1 MSPRKNAPFLTHI
14 WFLNGI
20 ILFVAIVMVGK
31 LGFLQIV
38 QGEYYRD
45 KAERQYVVQEYE
57 PFERGT
63 IFLTEKTGRTISAA
77 IVAPDY
83 TFAIDPS
90 RIADPVLLAKKV
102 GSIISSFDE
111 ALFITKASRVGD
123 QYEEIKKHLS
133 EEEATR
139 LRELGERAIILKKDK
154 RREYPLGTLAAQAI
168 GFVGSDGETVSGR
181 YGIERYYNEVLI
193 REGEKSATGFFADL
207 FLKAGAAIISRRARE
222 GDIVSTIEP
231 IVQGEFER
239 TLAEDIFKRY
249 NASQA
254 MGIIMDPKTGAIYAL
269 AGIPTFDP
277 NNFSKEKDVRVFSNP
292 LVGDSYELGSII
304 KALTI
309 AGGLDLGVITA
320 ETTYNDKGFGIYN
333 NKRIS
338 NFDGKARGTVSMQ
351 EVLNQSLNIGSA
363 FVADRI
369 GKERFRDY
377 FTRFGLGEETG
388 IDLPNEGVGNID
400 NLNSNRDIEF
410 ATASFGQGI
419 SVTPIAA
426 IRAFSALANGG
437 TLPSPHIV
445 ERIEYGMGASRNFV
459 PGEERR
465 VIKIS
470 TSREITRML
479 TKAVDTAL
487 LDGTLKKEHYSIA
500 AKTGTA
506 QQVVGGKYSETEFL
520 HTFFGYFP
528 SSDPKFIVFLAV
540 KNPQGEQY
548 ASHTLAKP
556 FMQIA
561 EFLINYYEIPP
572 DR

>member
-1 MSPRKNAPFLTHI
+1 MKKQTSALSRI
-14 WFLNGI
+14 WFLNGG
-20 ILFVAIVMVGK
+20 ILLIAVVMIGK

-45 KAERQYVVQEYE
+45 KAERQYVVQDYG

-63 IFLTEKTGRTISAA
+63 VFLKEKTGRTISAA
-77 IVAPDY
+77 TVIPDY

-90 RIADPVLLAKKV
+90 RVTDPAILAKKV
-102 GSIISSFDE
+102 GPLIPSFDE
-111 ALFITKASRVGD
+111 ALFITKASRTGD
-123 QYEEIKKHLS
+123 QYEEIRKHLS
-133 EEEATR
+133 EEEAAR
-139 LRELGERAIILKKDK
+139 LRDLDERSVILKKDK
-154 RREYPLGTLAAQAI
+154 KREYPLGTLAAHVI
-168 GFVGSDGETVSGR
+168 GFIGWDGTSVSGR
-181 YGIERYYNEVLI
+181 YGIERYYNEVLV
-193 REGEKSATGFFADL
+193 REGEKSATSFFADL
-207 FLKAGAAIISRRARE
+207 FLKAGEAIISRRTRE
-222 GDIVSTIEP
+222 GDVVSTIEP
-231 IVQGEFER
+231 IVQGELER
-239 TLAEDIFKRY
+239 TLTEDILERY
-249 NASQA
+249 RASQA

-269 AGIPTFDP
+269 AGVPTFDP
-277 NNFSKEKDVRVFSNP
+277 NNFSKEKDVYVFGNP
-292 LVGDSYELGSII
+292 IVENSYELGSVV
-304 KALTI
+304 KALTV
-309 AGGLDLGVITA
+309 AAGLDLGVITA
-320 ETTYNDKGFGIYN
+320 ETTYDDKGFSIYN
-333 NKRIS
+333 TKRIS
-338 NFDGKARGTVSMQ
+338 NFDGKARGVVPIQ
-351 EVLNQSLNIGSA
+351 EVLNQSLNVGSA

-369 GKERFRDY
+369 GKERFRGY
-377 FTRFGLGEETG
+377 FTQFGLGEETG
-388 IDLPNEGVGNID
+388 IDLPNEGVGNIG
-400 NLNSNRDIEF
+400 NLNSNSDIEF

-445 ERIEYGMGASRNFV
+445 ERIEYGMGASRDFV

-465 VIKIS
+465 VIKAS

-487 LDGTLKKEHYSIA
+487 LDGSLKKEHYSIA

-528 SSDPKFIVFLAV
+528 SYDPKFIVFFAV
-540 KNPQGEQY
+540 RNPQGEQY
-548 ASHTLAKP
+548 ASRTLAKP
-556 FMQIA
+556 FMQIV